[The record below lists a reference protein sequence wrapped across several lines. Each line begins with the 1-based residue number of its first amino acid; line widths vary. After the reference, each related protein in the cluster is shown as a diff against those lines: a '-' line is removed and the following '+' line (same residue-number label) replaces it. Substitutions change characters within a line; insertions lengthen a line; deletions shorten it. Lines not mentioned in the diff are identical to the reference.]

1 MFCAKLQ
8 TACWGLCLL
17 VWAGAWLAGGALSV
31 SACPFCGVVGEPLAA
46 RRDAADCVA
55 VGEALA
61 TAVLDATG
69 ILRQN
74 FEIDQVLRGNLLA
87 KRQVISARVE
97 AGGGGNAQPA
107 GRSGVQGTAILF
119 CTAREADQALAQ
131 GKWLAIAAN
140 EAVLGY
146 LAAAPAVQEPIAER
160 LKWFAKRLE
169 HPQPLIAEDAF
180 REFGLAPFVA
190 VVAAAEALDSAK
202 LEAWVGEPGIDQ
214 RRRGFYGLALGVV
227 ASQSKNPAEIKAC
240 VSALHAAIEAP
251 ADDFRAGFAGVMAG
265 VLVAEQT
272 EGLLYLKDKNFFA
285 PTARPVDQ
293 RHLLSALRFAWE
305 SLSLTIPHTN
315 ISGSTAQ
322 LLASP
327 IVAADAVIDLA
338 RYQAWGVLDEVVALW
353 SALGRDDAL
362 VRRAV
367 AGYLTACP
375 LDAAKVHLDH
385 IRSAQPE
392 LWQRA
397 LSAAAVPGKQ

>member
-1 MFCAKLQ
+1 M
-8 TACWGLCLL
+8 
-17 VWAGAWLAGGALSV
+17 
-31 SACPFCGVVGEPLAA
+31 
-46 RRDAADCVA
+46 
-55 VGEALA
+55 
-61 TAVLDATG
+61 
-69 ILRQN
+69 
-74 FEIDQVLRGNLLA
+74 
-87 KRQVISARVE
+87 
-97 AGGGGNAQPA
+97 
-107 GRSGVQGTAILF
+107 
-119 CTAREADQALAQ
+119 
-131 GKWLAIAAN
+131 
-140 EAVLGY
+140 
-146 LAAAPAVQEPIAER
+146 
-160 LKWFAKRLE
+160 
-169 HPQPLIAEDAF
+169 
-180 REFGLAPFVA
+180 
-190 VVAAAEALDSAK
+190 VAAAEALDSAK